1 MPTVAVINTI
11 LIYVVNG
18 AATCSWSWRL
28 AAQDQPAFRE
38 RTLKLEWATS
48 RPAARELWSAAAQPV
63 KIPRS
68 RANTHYLLQRRTHH
82 TSSTRDVMEPLPVEL
97 YADDCVAIP
106 PESPGAP
113 SETTV
118 YESNT
123 SGCDE
128 QITRCVHLTVGHSV
142 SLPEHFYGVGKNDA
156 LHLSLAHTR

>member
-1 MPTVAVINTI
+1 
-11 LIYVVNG
+11 
-18 AATCSWSWRL
+18 
-28 AAQDQPAFRE
+28 
-38 RTLKLEWATS
+38 
-48 RPAARELWSAAAQPV
+48 
-63 KIPRS
+63 
-68 RANTHYLLQRRTHH
+68 
-82 TSSTRDVMEPLPVEL
+82 MEPLPVEL